1 MNDTTTSAEQEL
13 NLDPNKISLLGVYAT
28 QFGSYTT
35 LLWQVPALSLTA
47 QSFLLT
53 IAVGSGS
60 SNYARLISSGLSI
73 VIALS
78 SYALMHDQ
86 RGHAINY
93 GWISRV
99 LSSQMDL
106 DKFKLDQHDAVPR
119 TTDAVLLWTDERT
132 GSKFPKLVRRFPR
145 LAKRFKPAGILFKS
159 SLMYA
164 VWRACILLFVLTD
177 ALVIYSTLM
186 GYKWFAVPSIS

>member
-1 MNDTTTSAEQEL
+1 MNGL
-13 NLDPNKISLLGVYAT
+13 KLDNKINLLGVYAT

-53 IAVGSGS
+53 IAVGSAS

-73 VIALS
+73 IIALS

-93 GWISRV
+93 GEISKR
-99 LSSQMDL
+99 LSAELGLAQYM
-106 DKFKLDQHDAVPR
+106 LDQDDAVPR
-119 TTDAVLLWTDERT
+119 TTDAVLLWADQGA
-132 GSKFPKLVRRFPR
+132 GSQYPR
-145 LAKRFKPAGILFKS
+145 IAKIFKPASRFIRS
-159 SLMYA
+159 SPMYA
-164 VWRACILLFVLTD
+164 VWRVCMLLFLLAD
-177 ALVIYSTLM
+177 ILVIYSTLM
-186 GYKWFAVPSIS
+186 GYKWFVVPPAP

>member
-1 MNDTTTSAEQEL
+1 VNDTTTSTGQEPK
-13 NLDPNKISLLGVYAT
+13 LDNNKISLLGVYAT

-60 SNYARLISSGLSI
+60 SNYARLISSGLSVI
-73 VIALS
+73 IALS

-93 GWISRV
+93 GKISEY
-99 LSSQMDL
+99 LSAQMCL
-106 DKFKLDQHDAVPR
+106 GTLKLNENDAVPR
-119 TTDAVLLWTDERT
+119 TTDAALLWTDS
-132 GSKFPKLVRRFPR
+132 GGGSNYPKIAQIFKPFSKF
-145 LAKRFKPAGILFKS
+145 ITS
-159 SLMYA
+159 SPMYA
-164 VWRACILLFVLTD
+164 VWRICILLFLLAD
-177 ALVIYSTLM
+177 ILVIYSTLM
-186 GYKWFAVPSIS
+186 GYKWFVVPSA